1 MSTVTFHVA
10 LPFVRDD
17 EGHLCPDQPIEC
29 PSPAAAVSRARAA
42 AVNRAGAIAF
52 SRTGDPDVGEYADA
66 VILARIGD
74 VPSDLESVSG

>member
-29 PSPAAAVSRARAA
+29 PSPASAVSRARAA
-42 AVNRAGAIAF
+42 TANRAGAIAF

-66 VILARIGD
+66 VILARIGE
-74 VPSDLESVSG
+74 VPTDLESVSG

>member
-1 MSTVTFHVA
+1 MSTFTFHVA

-29 PSPAAAVSRARAA
+29 PSPAAGVSRARAA
-42 AVNRAGAIAF
+42 AANRAGAIAF

-74 VPSDLESVSG
+74 VPTDLEGVSG